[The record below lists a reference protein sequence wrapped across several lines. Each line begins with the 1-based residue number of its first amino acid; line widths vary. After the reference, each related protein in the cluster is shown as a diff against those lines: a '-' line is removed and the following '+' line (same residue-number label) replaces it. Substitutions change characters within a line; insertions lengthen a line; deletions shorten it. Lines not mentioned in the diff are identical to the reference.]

1 MTIEELEILVKQ
13 LRIEVNTLKD
23 SVATLSTQV
32 SKEFLQKLQDV
43 KIDDQS
49 APLTF
54 GDVLQ
59 YGNDGKWHNIQPTK
73 LGISNNGSNSSATRL
88 SELLDVNIVGQYN
101 GQVLTYS
108 SAYNAWV
115 NKEPS
120 KSDSDLSDY
129 LTKQEAENT
138 YFKLN
143 GGTINGDVTINGT
156 LLTKKMI
163 TGESNVLV
171 YVFPGEKCHCFTI
184 CIVKLNILTSICLVT
199 FQML

>member
-1 MTIEELEILVKQ
+1 MTIEELENLVKQ
-13 LRIEVNTLKD
+13 LQTEVNTLKNSVTTLYTQLQSEVTVLKD
-23 SVATLSTQV
+23 SVAVLSTQV

-49 APLTF
+49 TPLTF

-59 YGNDGKWHNIQPTK
+59 YGNDGKWHNVQPTK

-108 SAYNAWV
+108 SAYGAWI

-120 KSDSDLSDY
+120 ESDSDLTGY
-129 LTKQEAENT
+129 LTKQEADNT
-138 YFKLN
+138 YFKLS

-163 TGESNVLV
+163 TGESNLLV
-171 YVFPGEKCHCFTI
+171 YGGVTMYGE
-184 CIVKLNILTSICLVT
+184 
-199 FQML
+199 